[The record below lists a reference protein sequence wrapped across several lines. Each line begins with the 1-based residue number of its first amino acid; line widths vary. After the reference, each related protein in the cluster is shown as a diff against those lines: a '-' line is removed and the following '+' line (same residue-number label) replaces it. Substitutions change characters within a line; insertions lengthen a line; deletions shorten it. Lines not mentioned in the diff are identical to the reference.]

1 MSLKNYK
8 MDSVVFD
15 PTQRAFPFANTAH
28 PDALGA
34 TELVPGVI
42 LGKDGRTVTFVLQRG
57 PVREVGRNGCDLID
71 MLEFTRLTL
80 EAFQAKFACREN
92 AIAITKLQ
100 EAEMWLR
107 ERTRDRE
114 ERGVE
119 GTSSK

>member
-1 MSLKNYK
+1 MTIKAQK
-8 MDSVVFD
+8 MNPADFD
-15 PTQRAFPFANTAH
+15 PTQRAFPFVNTPH
-28 PDALGA
+28 PDAMGV
-34 TELVPGVI
+34 TELSPGVF
-42 LGKDGRTVTFVLQRG
+42 LGRDGRAVTFALQRG
-57 PVREVGRNGCDLID
+57 PVREVGHNGCDITD

-92 AIAITKLQ
+92 AIAITKMQ

-119 GTSSK
+119 GTSTK